1 MQNIFNYLIGMAG
14 ILAFMASVSLW
25 LVAMLLKS
33 LDSCYKTS
41 LLFFFVP
48 PIAILY
54 GIFMLKVESMRIC
67 HLSDKDAFLR
77 IVQSFKRKPEICL
90 KR

>member
-1 MQNIFNYLIGMAG
+1 MQNIFDFFIGMAV
-14 ILAFMASVSLW
+14 ILACVASASLW
-25 LVAMLLKS
+25 CVAMLFKS
-33 LDSCYKTS
+33 LDSCYKTA

-90 KR
+90 KH